1 MSTGANAAGQ
11 ATAPTPLLETRG
23 LTMRFG
29 GLTAVNDVDMR
40 VAAGEVVSIIGPNG
54 AGKTTL
60 FNCLSGAVTPTSGTV
75 IFDGR
80 DITGLSPATIC
91 RRGLAR
97 TYQHVRVFGE
107 LTVAENVEVA
117 AAFGRGR
124 DDGRDALSTA
134 ELLRTVGLEH
144 QADRE
149 AAALPLGEGK
159 RLQVARA
166 LATSPRL
173 LLLDEVVAGLD
184 RDSAEAMLDLVRRV
198 QAQGTAVLIVEHV
211 IRVVM
216 DLSDRVVVL
225 NFGEKI
231 ADGPPA
237 QVRKDPAVIDAYL
250 GEEMALS

>member
-1 MSTGANAAGQ
+1 MTTGADAAD
-11 ATAPTPLLETRG
+11 ASAPAPLLETRG

-29 GLTAVNDVDMR
+29 GLTAVGDVDMR
-40 VAAGEVVSIIGPNG
+40 VAPGEVVSIIGPNG

-60 FNCLSGAVTPTSGTV
+60 FNCVSGAYAPTSGTV
-75 IFDGR
+75 TFDGQ

-117 AAFGRGR
+117 AAFGRGP
-124 DDGRDALSTA
+124 DAPAPRSIG
-134 ELLRTVGLEH
+134 ELLRTVDLEH

-149 AAALPLGEGK
+149 ASALPLGEGK

-198 QAQGTAVLIVEHV
+198 QAEGTAVLIVEHV

-225 NFGEKI
+225 NFGRKI

-237 QVRKDPAVIDAYL
+237 QVRQDPAVIEAYL